1 MNALTISIAVGM
13 IMPPFMGIVSCAY
26 AIYKIICFI
35 NGLDCNQTM
44 WLMCFAFT
52 ITNINIMYMFSRAM
66 DLNEDNEKDVPVV
79 NKGWCDIDKK
89 NIINKSRRRAAHN
102 YCEESDEESD
112 EYESEEDEYDEE
124 SEEEE
129 EEEEEV
135 QEVAEEV
142 QEVVEEVQEV
152 VDKIVDKVVNNVSN
166 ITLEFMEEIVN
177 NVSNVTLEVVEE
189 AKVPESDK
197 DSEYVVIGK

>member
-124 SEEEE
+124 SEEES
-129 EEEEEV
+129 EEEV
-135 QEVAEEV
+135 QEVQEV
-142 QEVVEEVQEV
+142 VEVVEEVQEV

-189 AKVPESDK
+189 VKVPESDK